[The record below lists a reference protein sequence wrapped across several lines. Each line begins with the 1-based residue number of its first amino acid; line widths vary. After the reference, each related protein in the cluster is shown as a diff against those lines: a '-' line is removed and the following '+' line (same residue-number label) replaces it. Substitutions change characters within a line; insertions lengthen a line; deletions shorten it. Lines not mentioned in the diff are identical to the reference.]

1 MMLTDEQYERIARW
15 LDGERIPLTDA
26 ERAAADEVRRDESAV
41 APLLDAPPPA
51 AGAVAGAVQQVMLA
65 EIRRDESAV
74 GRLLDAPVPSG
85 VFQRVHRRVIAE
97 LARPQ
102 RRLMRLGTAA
112 ASVAAAAAILLAVA
126 VWPETPHI
134 LPIPS
139 VASAAVPVEVIADSV
154 RAPEDLAVDLLAGE
168 IERLEAEMLASAQ
181 PAPMDMGIDQVEAAL
196 EGFWLDDPLD

>member
-41 APLLDAPPPA
+41 ASLLDARPPA
-51 AGAVAGAVQQVMLA
+51 GGAVAGAVQQAMLA

-126 VWPETPHI
+126 VWPEAPRI

-168 IERLEAEMLASAQ
+168 IERLEAEMLASAR